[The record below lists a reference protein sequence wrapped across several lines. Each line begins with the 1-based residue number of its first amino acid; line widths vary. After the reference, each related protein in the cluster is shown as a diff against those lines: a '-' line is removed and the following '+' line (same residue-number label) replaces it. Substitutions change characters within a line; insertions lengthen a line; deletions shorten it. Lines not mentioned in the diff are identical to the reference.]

1 MENQDTQSQLEP
13 GAFCGSLAERMS
25 YPTKESV
32 KGSKESA
39 SNRSAGYTER
49 NWVLT
54 DITSE
59 GQCPRAWGTVTA
71 GPLDPGS
78 FRTLQATLSYLPG
91 NGDGKFK
98 LKKGFKEIN
107 FR

>member
-1 MENQDTQSQLEP
+1 
-13 GAFCGSLAERMS
+13 MS
-25 YPTKESV
+25 YPTKESL
-32 KGSKESA
+32 KGGKESA

-59 GQCPRAWGTVTA
+59 GQCPRAWGTETA

-78 FRTLQATLSYLPG
+78 FRTLQATQPVICWFSYLPG